1 VGRADYLIKKFLT
14 SQTTRLRTLRYL
26 LLLSMALCGV
36 IELLNSLRSF
46 SPELI
51 YRKDFIQEYLL
62 AKALLNDIEPY
73 TLLPVLRDSLMG
85 PFPLAIF
92 PHPTPHPPPVAILS
106 LPLAFLTYQQAAE
119 VWFVFELLCLAVA
132 VYGILRYMNNSLTSV
147 VMLAMT
153 LSVLAWNPIIVEL
166 ILGQLMIPVLVLLV
180 GAWQMLRKGEE
191 RWGGLLLG
199 FAIAIKL
206 IAWPILVY
214 LAFSKRWQAV
224 SAVCLTAV
232 ATNVLAILIM
242 GFPAVVGYYMKTG
255 PLVASLYRAHIANFS
270 LWSLGWKVFSGT
282 EAKVLVGATAPPLLN
297 SPELAGYV
305 ACILPLALLILGLLW
320 ALRAS
325 DFDASYGMLVCVSL
339 LIAPITWFHYTV
351 LTLIP
356 LAVLFKMFI
365 ENKISDKTILV
376 GIILFIILLLPEY
389 TFDYA
394 IDLLSNNNT
403 LSMLNHKTSFWV
415 AMIWMIPSISI
426 LGLFLL
432 IRHIDK
438 IYCLNSKRQVNSSPE
453 DLVL

>member
-1 VGRADYLIKKFLT
+1 
-14 SQTTRLRTLRYL
+14 
-26 LLLSMALCGV
+26 
-36 IELLNSLRSF
+36 
-46 SPELI
+46 
-51 YRKDFIQEYLL
+51 
-62 AKALLNDIEPY
+62 
-73 TLLPVLRDSLMG
+73 
-85 PFPLAIF
+85 
-92 PHPTPHPPPVAILS
+92 
-106 LPLAFLTYQQAAE
+106 
-119 VWFVFELLCLAVA
+119 
-132 VYGILRYMNNSLTSV
+132 
-147 VMLAMT
+147 
-153 LSVLAWNPIIVEL
+153 
-166 ILGQLMIPVLVLLV
+166 
-180 GAWQMLRKGEE
+180 
-191 RWGGLLLG
+191 
-199 FAIAIKL
+199 
-206 IAWPILVY
+206 
-214 LAFSKRWQAV
+214 
-224 SAVCLTAV
+224 
-232 ATNVLAILIM
+232 LAILIM

-297 SPELAGYV
+297 FPELAGYV

-351 LTLIP
+351 LALIP

-365 ENKISDKTILV
+365 ENKISDKTILI
-376 GIILFIILLLPEY
+376 GIILFIILLLPRY

-394 IDLLSNNNT
+394 IGLLSNNNS

-438 IYCLNSKRQVNSSPE
+438 IYCLNSKRRVNSSPE